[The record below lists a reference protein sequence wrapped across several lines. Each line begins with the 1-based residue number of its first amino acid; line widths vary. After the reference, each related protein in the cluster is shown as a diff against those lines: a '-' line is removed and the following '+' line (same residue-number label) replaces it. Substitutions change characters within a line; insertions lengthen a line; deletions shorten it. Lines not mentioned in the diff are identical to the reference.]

1 MHFLQP
7 IQKILGST
15 LTRSVS
21 FKTRSLDQSTNQNTN
36 QSRRQIISLIL
47 GGVFGMISPFAF
59 SEPVLTLEQAEQ
71 MALVD
76 EPGIISQQWQMQSLS
91 AQSIA
96 DGQLMDPKLQVG
108 LNNLPTD
115 TFEFD
120 QENMTQFKVGIMQ
133 QFPSGDSLNI
143 KQQKTQKQS
152 ELLLSQISDRK
163 LSIIKEVRLTY
174 FEIYY
179 WEKARKTIRQNKRF
193 FSQLVDIVQSMFSV
207 GRNNQQDL
215 IRAQLELSRLDDR
228 LVKITQK
235 INTQRSKLS
244 RWIGAQNSAQA
255 LTTQLPAL
263 SVPVISDDFETL
275 SQLFY
280 THPKILEI
288 DKKQEIS
295 RKDIELVKESYKP
308 GWALNVGYGYRDNMP
323 NGGKRADFLSA
334 GVTIDLPLFTANRQD
349 KKLLAKEHSYQ
360 SLKDKRV
367 EMLRQLVANLQ
378 QEVANEEQ
386 LQNRHQ
392 LYNNLLLPQAKQQT
406 QASLLAY
413 QSDRG
418 DFADVM
424 RAYID
429 DLNVKLD
436 ERRIAVDHLQSKA
449 KILYFTSSFNQAR

>member
-1 MHFLQP
+1 MHGMRHQCCRLDC
-7 IQKILGST
+7 
-15 LTRSVS
+15 
-21 FKTRSLDQSTNQNTN
+21 SLSLMTK
-36 QSRRQIISLIL
+36 SKRQIIAFICGLVLVITSSS
-47 GGVFGMISPFAF
+47 VFSA
-59 SEPVLTLEQAEQ
+59 PVLTLAQAEK

-76 EPGIISQQWQMQSLS
+76 EPGIVSQQWQMESLS

-96 DGQLMDPKLQVG
+96 DGQLNDPKLQVI

-120 QENMTQFKVGIMQ
+120 QENMTQFKVGIIQ

-143 KQQKTQKQS
+143 RQQKTRKQS
-152 ELLLSQISDRK
+152 ELLLSKISDRK

-179 WEKARKTIRQNKRF
+179 WEKAKKTIKQNKQF

-228 LVKITQK
+228 IVKITQN

-244 RWIGAQNSAQA
+244 RWIGAQNSSQTLA
-255 LTTQLPAL
+255 TQLPAL
-263 SVPVISDDFETL
+263 SIPVISDDFETL
-275 SQLFY
+275 SQHFFS
-280 THPKILEI
+280 HPKILEI
-288 DKKQEIS
+288 DKKMEIS
-295 RKDIELVKESYKP
+295 RKDIELAKESYKP
-308 GWALNVGYGYRDNMP
+308 GWALNVGYGYRDNNP
-323 NGGKRADFLSA
+323 NGTKRADFLTA
-334 GVTIDLPLFTANRQD
+334 GVTMDIPLFTANRQD
-349 KKLLAKEHSYQ
+349 KKLLAKEHRYQ
-360 SLKDKRV
+360 SLKDTRV

-378 QEVANEEQ
+378 QEAANEEQ

-392 LYNNLLLPQAKQQT
+392 LYNNLILPQAGQQT
-406 QASLLAY
+406 QASLVAY

-429 DLNVKLD
+429 DLNARLD

-449 KILYFTSSFNQAR
+449 RILYFTSSFNTAE